1 MLALSNGKAR
11 MIQHILLSVAGE
23 TDIGK
28 DDGGL
33 LRIRLSLLVICLY
46 ILIQIRGQLL
56 YLLPVDL

>member
-11 MIQHILLSVAGE
+11 MIQNILLSVAGE

>member
-33 LRIRLSLLVICLY
+33 LRIRLSLLVI
-46 ILIQIRGQLL
+46 
-56 YLLPVDL
+56 